1 MVADTM
7 TQGTGV
13 TTDQS
18 AGPGYNNTEDRDELT
33 KKDKKVKIFKVNMSC
48 YLDFSC

>member
-1 MVADTM
+1 MVVDTM

-18 AGPGYNNTEDRDELT
+18 ASPGYSDTEDRDELT
-33 KKDKKVKIFKVNMSC
+33 NALRQESENLISE
-48 YLDFSC
+48 YEL